1 MKHIGIIGGLSPEST
16 VSYYQLICAGFNK
29 QAGGLNFP
37 TITIRSVN
45 LQQLVDLFN
54 ADRWDEVANH
64 MVAAIS
70 DLQKSGAEFA
80 AISANTPHNAYEQ
93 ISARA
98 ALPVLSIMDATAR
111 AIAKDGLSRVGLL
124 GTKATMEYGF
134 FQKVFA
140 RHRIE
145 TVVPEGEERQF
156 INQVIWEELSHGEIK
171 EQSKV
176 RYLQSIERLI
186 RAGAQGIVLGCTEI
200 PLLIRASDISV
211 PCYDTTAIH
220 AAAILEHALERG
232 PA

>member
-1 MKHIGIIGGLSPEST
+1 MKHIGLIGGLSPEST

-45 LQQLVDLFN
+45 LQQLVELFN
-54 ADRWDEVANH
+54 ADRWDEVASH
-64 MVAAIS
+64 MLAAIS
-70 DLQKSGAEFA
+70 DLQRSGAEFA
-80 AISANTPHNAYEQ
+80 AITANTPHNAYDQ

-98 ALPVLSIMDATAR
+98 SVPVLSIMDATVQ
-111 AIAKDGLSRVGLL
+111 AIEKDGLSRVGLL

-134 FQKVFA
+134 FQRVFA

-145 TVVPEGEERQF
+145 TLVPEGAERQF
-156 INQVIWEELSHGEIK
+156 INQVIWKELSHGEIM

-176 RYLQSIERLI
+176 RYLQSVEKLI

-200 PLLIRASDISV
+200 PLLIRPSDISV